1 MPSAK
6 ISKVCL
12 GGPVGGVKEKIFVA
26 AGSEVKGYTKK
37 GKQFLT
43 FATNL
48 SENVQSMLV
57 KSVLF

>member
-1 MPSAK
+1 MQHVFKTIPSAK
-6 ISKVCL
+6 ICRVSL
-12 GGPVGGVKEKIFVA
+12 GGPIGGVKEKIFVA

-48 SENVQSMLV
+48 SEDVQSM
-57 KSVLF
+57 

>member
-48 SENVQSMLV
+48 SENVQSM
-57 KSVLF
+57 